1 MTHSVKHVIFPLTR
15 LKFYLGK
22 VWREHPSVTF
32 VPVVN
37 GAQTVIVL
45 PSQLVMQCDLPRSG
59 HRDALARP

>member
-15 LKFYLGK
+15 LKCYLRK
-22 VWREHPSVTF
+22 VWRERPSVTF

-45 PSQLVMQCDLPRSG
+45 PGQLVMQCDLPRLG
-59 HRDALARP
+59 HLDALSRP